1 MTGNRTNENSNQIS
15 WNFNL
20 SQTWKGKQD
29 PDNIKVAGEIYF
41 GKTRKWVPQQDTP
54 EKMLD
59 QARILIDAHLDKKM
73 LIEDRWF
80 REAIV

>member
-1 MTGNRTNENSNQIS
+1 MRTAIRYRGIS
-15 WNFNL
+15 IYPKPG
-20 SQTWKGKQD
+20 KGKRD

-59 QARILIDAHLDKKM
+59 CARKLIDAHLDKKM